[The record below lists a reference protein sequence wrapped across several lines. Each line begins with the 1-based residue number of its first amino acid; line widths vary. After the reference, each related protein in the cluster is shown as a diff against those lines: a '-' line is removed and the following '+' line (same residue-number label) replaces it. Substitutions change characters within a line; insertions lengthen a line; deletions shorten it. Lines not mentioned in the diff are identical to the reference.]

1 MIRSVIVNDIPGIPI
16 NIYEQ
21 NFLLRGCG
29 KIGLVVCEVYPRKK
43 IIKNVYNRSPLVK
56 KTKNRPTET
65 ERGGCR
71 GSKWPK
77 TRFSHYSEAISWQRM
92 WENGSLHKSLNQLF
106 LLSGMWLRG
115 VWEQIFEFRPPKKI
129 TGPPKWI
136 PSFLE
141 KTIKWLKKRHI
152 VL

>member
-1 MIRSVIVNDIPGIPI
+1 MNESSQIVQNCTITQVS
-16 NIYEQ
+16 NI
-21 NFLLRGCG
+21 LCLRGLG
-29 KIGLVVCEVYPRKK
+29 KCCLVVCEVCPRKK

-65 ERGGCR
+65 VRGGCR

-77 TRFSHYSEAISWQRM
+77 TRFSHYSEAFSWQRM
-92 WENGSLHKSLNQLF
+92 WENGSLDKSLNQLF
-106 LLSGMWLRG
+106 LLSGMWLRMFRD
-115 VWEQIFEFRPPKKI
+115 QIFEFQLQKKI

-141 KTIKWLKKRHI
+141 KPIKWLKKPHI
-152 VL
+152 SC